1 MDNFDYINPL
11 WKLADPLTVEQAA
24 SLIAGYDPNV
34 IRYNAYGGIY
44 FEDEN
49 GQTVSMGSH
58 WVQTAF
64 AALKNAILAGNLKAK
79 IIYDSRPIAEAERQT
94 LIDMIEC
101 SGYCSPGY
109 EEMAVDDEHFH
120 EGYFIKNSPNWG
132 KSLVAVDELREW
144 LLRKGFS
151 SGFFFSNS
159 TNATEYLDPKNPRY
173 APKLAAA
180 VRAWQTV
187 TDPQGKTPKQAI
199 TKWLREHASEF
210 GLSDDEGKPNETG
223 IEEVSKVANWLPGGG
238 APKTPG
244 G

>member
-1 MDNFDYINPL
+1 MNDFDYINPL
-11 WKLADPLTVEQAA
+11 WRLADPLTVEQAA
-24 SLIAGYDPNV
+24 ALIAGYDPNFV
-34 IRYNAYGGIY
+34 RYNAYGGIY

-49 GQTVSMGSH
+49 GQTNCNGSH
-58 WVQTAF
+58 WVQTAL
-64 AALKNAILAGNLKAK
+64 AALKNAISAGNLKTK
-79 IIYDSRPIAEAERQT
+79 IIHDTRPIGEAERQT
-94 LIDMIEC
+94 LLDMMEC
-101 SGYCSPGY
+101 GEYHNPGY
-109 EEMAVDDEHFH
+109 EDIAGDDEHFC
-120 EGYFIKNSPNWG
+120 EGYFIKNSPDWE
-132 KSLVAVDELREW
+132 KCLIAVDELREW

-151 SGFFFSNS
+151 TGFLFPNS
-159 TNATEYLDPKNPRY
+159 TNAPDYLDPKNPRY

-187 TDPQGKTPKQAI
+187 IDPQGKTPKQAI

-223 IEEVSKVANWLPGGG
+223 IEEVSKVANWQPGGG